1 MGSLICADEN
11 CNEHERACFSIGFEQ
26 EAFRYDGDRHA
37 SIRAPKGAHLV
48 DLGLTN
54 KVVLITG
61 GAKGIGAAI
70 ARTIAQEGAIPVI
83 IDRDQDAA
91 EKLHAELRQSHADN
105 YLVVAELNTA
115 EACFAAV
122 EQTLKKL
129 GRIDALVNNA
139 GVNDSVGLE
148 KGSPDQ
154 FVASLQRNLLHY
166 YNMAHY
172 ALPHLKRTAGS
183 IVSISSKTAV
193 TGQGGTSG
201 YVASK
206 GAILAMTREWA
217 VELLPYGIRVNAVIP
232 AEVMTPLYQQ
242 WLSKFP
248 NPEDK
253 LKTIVA
259 RIPLGKRMTT
269 SEEIAAM
276 VVFLISSKASHVTG
290 QHLYVDG
297 GYVHLDR
304 ALT

>member
-1 MGSLICADEN
+1 M
-11 CNEHERACFSIGFEQ
+11 
-26 EAFRYDGDRHA
+26 
-37 SIRAPKGAHLV
+37 
-48 DLGLTN
+48 DLELKD
-54 KVVLITG
+54 KVTLITG

-70 ARTIAQEGAIPVI
+70 AQTVAQEGAIPVI
-83 IDRDQDAA
+83 VDRDQEAA
-91 EKLHAELRQSHADN
+91 EKLHEDLRKRGSVS
-105 YLVVAELNTA
+105 YVVVAELATA
-115 EACFAAV
+115 EACSGAV
-122 EQTLKKL
+122 EQALKKL

-139 GVNDSVGLE
+139 GVNDGVGLE
-148 KGSPDQ
+148 KGTPDQ

-166 YNMAHY
+166 YHMAHY
-172 ALPHLKRTAGS
+172 ALPHLKRTSGS

-206 GAILAMTREWA
+206 GAILALTREWA
-217 VELLPYGIRVNAVIP
+217 VELLPYGIRVNAIVP

-242 WLSKFP
+242 WLSTFA
-248 NPEDK
+248 NPEEK

-259 RIPLGKRMTT
+259 KIPLGKRMTT
-269 SEEIAAM
+269 AEEIAAM
-276 VVFLISSKASHVTG
+276 VVFLVSAKASHITG